1 MVYYTHK
8 TYKNWNCFRKL
19 ILHWIELN
27 ELNVKI
33 KFSLE
38 IRIFCKCSW
47 ALRHHHAALKLKRI
61 PVLSYFT
68 RHDPTIHNSTMHDS
82 NINYPNQFKLC
93 RKNYKHSA
101 TRTIFYLTKEREL
114 SGSGKPSKVSKRWRA
129 RLSSPK
135 WSSVSAASIMLPP
148 RQTPHSTIA
157 PGIWLLTT
165 YSMDL

>member
-1 MVYYTHK
+1 MVYYTYK

-19 ILHWIELN
+19 ILQWIELN

-68 RHDPTIHNSTMHDS
+68 PHDPTIRNSTMHDS
-82 NINYPNQFKLC
+82 NIIIQISLNYAEK
-93 RKNYKHSA
+93 
-101 TRTIFYLTKEREL
+101 TINTMQLEL
-114 SGSGKPSKVSKRWRA
+114 YF
-129 RLSSPK
+129 
-135 WSSVSAASIMLPP
+135 
-148 RQTPHSTIA
+148 T
-157 PGIWLLTT
+157 
-165 YSMDL
+165 

>member
-19 ILHWIELN
+19 ILQLIELN

-68 RHDPTIHNSTMHDS
+68 PHDPTIRNSTMHDS

-93 RKNYKHSA
+93 RKNYKHYA

-114 SGSGKPSKVSKRWRA
+114 LLHVNKC
-129 RLSSPK
+129 LSTSRGVQRVFYLIK
-135 WSSVSAASIMLPP
+135 IC
-148 RQTPHSTIA
+148 IA
-157 PGIWLLTT
+157 TESLDFIVFQLFT
-165 YSMDL
+165 